1 MNETK
6 TSETSKMPKHPNVE
20 ISVKNFGPIA
30 EATIDLR
37 PLTVFV
43 GPSNTGK
50 TYFSTLI
57 YALHGISE
65 GFSRFPSR
73 FLLKILPALFQLE
86 TARTKKETR
95 AVVEDLHK
103 TQQQISVEDLS
114 RRIQNKQQ
122 SRPLL
127 KLSDL
132 PQQTRAEVQST
143 IKDQEIFKNE
153 LKRCFDLNTIEEL
166 IQLTSNQHNEMNVA
180 LRICEENKH
189 LWYLNAKVF
198 KSGITIDS
206 LINEDVALCI
216 DHRTGRKE
224 ILGPDDITF
233 VLGAQSRK
241 FKKERFY
248 LPAARSGIM
257 QSHRVIA
264 SSLVERATRGGL
276 TPLEVPTFSGIV
288 ADFMQQL
295 ILYKES
301 EAPDKGMKHLAEAIE
316 SDILAG
322 QILLKPTPSGYPEFL
337 YQPQEIGEEVRL
349 TRAASMVSELAP
361 VVLFLRG
368 GICPG
373 DTLIIEEPEAHLH
386 PGAQTEIALTLAG
399 LVRAGV
405 RIVVTTHSDWLL
417 KEIANLIRI
426 GELKRKGVQKV
437 EKMAPAHWLLPEEVG
452 TWWFQKDGIV
462 KHIPFDPTEGI
473 EPKDYEDVADKLYD
487 RSVNLQDLLEEVD
500 REDNEWD

>member
-1 MNETK
+1 MSEPKKAETL
-6 TSETSKMPKHPNVE
+6 ETSKHPNVE
-20 ISVKNFGPIA
+20 IAVKNFGPIA
-30 EATIDLR
+30 EATIDLQ

-57 YALHGISE
+57 YALHGIFD

-73 FLLKILPALFQLE
+73 LLLEILPTLRELE
-86 TARTKKETR
+86 TTGMEKEIR
-95 AVVEDLHK
+95 EAIYALSKVGSHVNAADLL
-103 TQQQISVEDLS
+103 QQIRDK
-114 RRIQNKQQ
+114 RQA
-122 SRPLL
+122 RPPL

-132 PQQTRAEVQST
+132 PQQIRDKMQST
-143 IKDQEIFKNE
+143 FKDQEIFRNE
-153 LKRCFDLNTIEEL
+153 LKRCFDLNTVGEL
-166 IQLTSNQHNEMNVA
+166 IQLTPTQRNEMRVS
-180 LRICEENKH
+180 LKMYEENKN
-189 LWYLNAKVF
+189 LWCINMKAFESK
-198 KSGITIDS
+198 ITVDS
-206 LINEDVALCI
+206 LVDEDIPLHI
-216 DHRTGRKE
+216 DHRTGVRE
-224 ILGPDDITF
+224 IRGFDDIDF
-233 VLGAQSRK
+233 AFSAQQRK

-264 SSLVERATRGGL
+264 SSLVERATSGGL
-276 TPLEVPTFSGIV
+276 TPLEVPTFSGVV
-288 ADFMQQL
+288 ADFMKQL

-301 EAPDKGMKHLAEAIE
+301 ESPNESLNHLAEAME
-316 SDILAG
+316 SDVLAG
-322 QILLKPTPSGYPEFL
+322 QILMRFTPSGYPEFL
-337 YQPQEIGEEVRL
+337 YQPQETSEEVRL

-368 GICPG
+368 AICPG

-405 RIVVTTHSDWLL
+405 RVVVTTHSDWLL

-437 EKMAPAHWLLPEEVG
+437 ETMVPNNWLLPEEVG

-473 EPKDYEDVADKLYD
+473 EPKDYEDVAYKLYD

-500 REDNEWD
+500 REDNAWD

>member
-1 MNETK
+1 MSKTK
-6 TSETSKMPKHPNVE
+6 TPETSKMPKHPNVE
-20 ISVKNFGPIA
+20 IAVKNFGPIA
-30 EATIDLR
+30 DATINLH

-57 YALHGISE
+57 YALHGIFF
-65 GFSRFPSR
+65 GFSQLPGIPRQIEHFGFYRFFRRSNE
-73 FLLKILPALFQLE
+73 IQSII
-86 TARTKKETR
+86 KKLNTPDR
-95 AVVEDLHK
+95 SFK
-103 TQQQISVEDLS
+103 F
-114 RRIQNKQQ
+114 
-122 SRPLL
+122 
-127 KLSDL
+127 SDL
-132 PQQTRAEVQST
+132 PKEIRDIVQSE
-143 IKDQEIFKNE
+143 IKDSENLHAE
-153 LKRCFDLNTIEEL
+153 LKRCFDLDSITEL
-166 IQLTSNQHNEMNVA
+166 IKLEDDQSNEMLVSLEVSKENQSLWNFNFETFKSELTAHGSVNKNAVLQLTEQLASKEKLDA
-180 LRICEENKH
+180 DDFLFLGFPFE
-189 LWYLNAKVF
+189 L
-198 KSGITIDS
+198 SSD
-206 LINEDVALCI
+206 
-216 DHRTGRKE
+216 TGNR
-224 ILGPDDITF
+224 
-233 VLGAQSRK
+233 A
-241 FKKERFY
+241 Y

-276 TPLEVPTFSGIV
+276 TPLEIPTFSGIV

-301 EAPDKGMKHLAEAIE
+301 EALDEGMKHLAEAIE

-322 QILLKPTPSGYPEFL
+322 QILMKSTPSGYPEFL
-337 YQPQEIGEEVRL
+337 YRPQETGEEVRL

-368 GICPG
+368 GIRPG

-386 PGAQTEIALTLAG
+386 PGAQTEIALILAG
-399 LVRAGV
+399 LVRSGV
-405 RIVVTTHSDWLL
+405 RVVVTTHSDWLL

-437 EKMAPAHWLLPEEVG
+437 KKMEPIHWLLPEEVG

-473 EPKDYEDVADKLYD
+473 EPKDYEDVAYKLYD
-487 RSVNLQDLLEEVD
+487 RSVNLQDLLEKAG
-500 REDNEWD
+500 

>member
-1 MNETK
+1 MSETK
-6 TSETSKMPKHPNVE
+6 MPETSKVPKHPDVE
-20 ISVKNFGPIA
+20 IAVKNFGPIA
-30 EATIDLR
+30 EATIDLH

-57 YALHGISE
+57 YALDGVFTGHSKFPGRFKRLGPHG
-65 GFSRFPSR
+65 FND
-73 FLLKILPALFQLE
+73 LLNQNWDAIRLIL
-86 TARTKKETR
+86 KKLNTS
-95 AVVEDLHK
+95 D
-103 TQQQISVEDLS
+103 
-114 RRIQNKQQ
+114 Q
-122 SRPLL
+122 SI
-127 KLSDL
+127 KFSDL
-132 PQQTRAEVQST
+132 PPEIRASLESDLKDPEST
-143 IKDQEIFKNE
+143 ANE
-153 LKRCFDLNTIEEL
+153 LKRCFDLNSITEL
-166 IQLTSNQHNEMNVA
+166 IRLKNGQRSEMNISLEVKRENQRLWNFKLEGCESNLVA
-180 LRICEENKH
+180 RGSVNEDLMIYDK
-189 LWYLNAKVF
+189 
-198 KSGITIDS
+198 DS
-206 LINEDVALCI
+206 LISHSHKELDI
-216 DHRTGRKE
+216 DDLFFWAAIELDRHREK
-224 ILGPDDITF
+224 
-233 VLGAQSRK
+233 
-241 FKKERFY
+241 RFY

-264 SSLVERATRGGL
+264 SSLVEHATRGGL
-276 TPLEVPTFSGIV
+276 APLEIPTFSGVV
-288 ADFMQQL
+288 ADFMQLL
-295 ILYKES
+295 ILYEKS
-301 EAPDKGMKHLAEAIE
+301 EAPNKEIHHLADALE
-316 SDILAG
+316 SDVLAG
-322 QILLKPTPSGYPEFL
+322 QILMKPTPSGYPEFL
-337 YQPQEIGEEVRL
+337 YRPHTTGEEIRL

-361 VVLFLRG
+361 IVLFLRG

-405 RIVVTTHSDWLL
+405 RVVVTTHSDWFL

-437 EKMAPAHWLLPEEVG
+437 EAMVPNNWLLPEEVG

-487 RSVNLQDLLEEVD
+487 SSVNLQDLLEEVD

>member
-1 MNETK
+1 MSETK
-6 TSETSKMPKHPNVE
+6 MSETSKTPKYPNVE
-20 ISVKNFGPIA
+20 ISVKDFGPISD
-30 EATIDLR
+30 ATINLH

-57 YALHGISE
+57 YALHGIFN
-65 GFSRFPSR
+65 GFSQLPGTSR
-73 FLLKILPALFQLE
+73 QKSHFDFWNPLSQNDEIRETLK
-86 TARTKKETR
+86 
-95 AVVEDLHK
+95 
-103 TQQQISVEDLS
+103 
-114 RRIQNKQQ
+114 
-122 SRPLL
+122 
-127 KLSDL
+127 KLNTTNQPFKFSDL
-132 PQQTRAEVQST
+132 PQAFRVMAQSN
-143 IKDQEIFKNE
+143 IKDPEILKDE
-153 LKRCFDLNTIEEL
+153 LKRCFDLNSVTEL
-166 IQLTSNQHNEMNVA
+166 IRLKNDQRNEMRLSLKVYEKNQNLWNFSSDIFESGLVVDGT
-180 LRICEENKH
+180 INKEAI
-189 LWYLNAKVF
+189 LQPKWIVSKGPLDLSDLF
-198 KSGITIDS
+198 IDLPS
-206 LINEDVALCI
+206 ELDQY
-216 DHRTGRKE
+216 KE
-224 ILGPDDITF
+224 K
-233 VLGAQSRK
+233 RY
-241 FKKERFY
+241 Y

-264 SSLVERATRGGL
+264 SSLVERATRGGF

-301 EAPDKGMKHLAEAIE
+301 EVPDKGMKHLAEAIE

-322 QILLKPTPSGYPEFL
+322 QILMKLSPSGYPEFL
-337 YQPQEIGEEVRL
+337 YRPKDTGEEVRL

-361 VVLFLRG
+361 LVLFLRG
-368 GICPG
+368 GIHPN
-373 DTLIIEEPEAHLH
+373 DMLIIEEPEAHLH

-405 RIVVTTHSDWLL
+405 RVVVTTHSDWLL

-426 GELKRKGVQKV
+426 GELKRKGVRKV
-437 EKMAPAHWLLPEEVG
+437 EKMAPSNWLLPEEVG
-452 TWWFQKDGIV
+452 TWWFQKDQIV

-487 RSVNLQDLLEEVD
+487 SSVNLQDLLEEVN

>member
-1 MNETK
+1 MSEPKTTETL
-6 TSETSKMPKHPNVE
+6 EMPKHTHVE

-30 EATIDLR
+30 DATINLH

-57 YALHGISE
+57 YALHGTFN
-65 GFSRFPSR
+65 GFSQLPRRLGPFSSLSSTDIR
-73 FLLKILPALFQLE
+73 AIL
-86 TARTKKETR
+86 R
-95 AVVEDLHK
+95 
-103 TQQQISVEDLS
+103 
-114 RRIQNKQQ
+114 KQHTLD
-122 SRPLL
+122 RPF
-127 KLSDL
+127 KFSDL
-132 PQQTRAEVQST
+132 PQEIRTMLQSEIKAPESLKAEL
-143 IKDQEIFKNE
+143 E
-153 LKRCFDLNTIEEL
+153 RCFDLNSITEL
-166 IQLTSNQHNEMNVA
+166 IRLKGGQRDEMTVFLKVN
-180 LRICEENKH
+180 EENQK
-189 LWYLNAKVF
+189 LWNFNLEVSESNLTTQA
-198 KSGITIDS
+198 S
-206 LINEDVALCI
+206 INKNL
-216 DHRTGRKE
+216 
-224 ILGPDDITF
+224 
-233 VLGAQSRK
+233 VLYP
-241 FKKERFY
+241 KERFISKGQIAIENLMFELSLELNRYTEDRAY

-301 EAPDKGMKHLAEAIE
+301 EAPDEGITQLAETIE
-316 SDILAG
+316 SDVLAG
-322 QILLKPTPSGYPEFL
+322 QILMKPTQSGYPEFL
-337 YQPQEIGEEVRL
+337 YRPHEIGEEVRL

-368 GICPG
+368 GIRAG
-373 DTLIIEEPEAHLH
+373 DMLIIEEPEAHLH

-405 RIVVTTHSDWLL
+405 RVVVTTHSDWLL

-426 GELKRKGVQKV
+426 GDLKRKGVPQVK
-437 EKMAPAHWLLPEEVG
+437 KMESIHWLLPEEVG

-473 EPKDYEDVADKLYD
+473 EPKDYEDIAYKLYD
-487 RSVNLQDLLEEVD
+487 RSVNLQDLLEKTN
-500 REDNEWD
+500 RG